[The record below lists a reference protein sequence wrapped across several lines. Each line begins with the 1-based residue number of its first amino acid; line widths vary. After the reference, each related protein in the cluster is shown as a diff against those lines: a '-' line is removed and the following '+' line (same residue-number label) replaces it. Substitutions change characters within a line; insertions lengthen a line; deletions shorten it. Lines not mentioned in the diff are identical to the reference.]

1 MCTGIAMKTRE
12 LYFGRNM
19 DLEYSFN
26 EKIAVTPRN
35 YPLVFK
41 KAEVQDRHA
50 AIIGMASVVNGYPLY
65 ADAANEY
72 GLCIAGLNF
81 PDNAYYSPEILPDK
95 INIAPYEL
103 PLFILGQCATV
114 DEAVKLLERSNIAD
128 IPFSD
133 KIPCATL
140 HWLISD
146 KKRSVTL
153 ECVKSGMKIYDNR
166 VNVLANNPTFD
177 FHETNLGNY
186 LNLSAANTQN
196 VFSEKAGV
204 KPFGKGLGSVGL
216 PGDPSS
222 PSRFVKAAF
231 MLLNSKCPDTEE
243 GSVMQFFHIL
253 DSVSVVNGSIAL
265 DSGEDYYTRYSCC
278 INADRGVYYYK
289 TYGCGRVCAVNMNNE
304 NLDSNTVITFEKYG
318 GSGIKYLN

>member
-35 YPLVFK
+35 YPLFFK
-41 KAEVQDRHA
+41 KVEVQDRHA

-65 ADAANEY
+65 ADAANEH

-81 PDNAYYSPEILPDK
+81 PDNAYYSPELLPDK

-114 DEAVKLLERSNIAD
+114 EEAVKLLERSNIAD

-153 ECVKSGMKIYDNR
+153 ECVKSGMKIYENR

-186 LNLSAANTQN
+186 LNLSAANTRN
-196 VFSEKAGV
+196 VFSEKAGI
-204 KPFGKGLGSVGL
+204 KPFGKGMGSIGL

-231 MLLNSKCPDTEE
+231 MLLNSKCPDTEDE
-243 GSVMQFFHIL
+243 SIMQFFHIL

-278 INADRGVYYYK
+278 INADRGIYYYK

-318 GSGIKYLN
+318 GNGIKYLN

>member
-35 YPLVFK
+35 YPLAFK
-41 KAEVQDRHA
+41 KAEVQNRHA
-50 AIIGMASVVNGYPLY
+50 TIIGMASVVNGYPLY

-81 PDNAYYSPEILPDK
+81 PDNAYYSPELLPDK

-103 PLFILGQCATV
+103 PLFILGQCATA
-114 DEAVKLLERSNIAD
+114 DEAVMLLERSNIAD

-153 ECVKSGMKIYDNR
+153 ECVKSGMKIYENR

-186 LNLSAANTQN
+186 LNLNTANTQN

-231 MLLNSKCPDTEE
+231 MLLNSKCPDTEDE
-243 GSVMQFFHIL
+243 SVMQFFHIL

-304 NLDSNTVITFEKYG
+304 NLDSDKVITFEKYG

>member
-35 YPLVFK
+35 YPLTFK
-41 KAEVQDRHA
+41 KAEVQNPHA

-81 PDNAYYSPEILPDK
+81 PDNAYYSPELLPDK

-153 ECVKSGMKIYDNR
+153 ECVKSGMKIYENR

-186 LNLSAANTQN
+186 LNLNTANTQN
-196 VFSEKAGV
+196 VFSEKAGA
-204 KPFGKGLGSVGL
+204 KSFGKGLGSVGL

-231 MLLNSKCPDTEE
+231 MLLNSKCPDTEDE
-243 GSVMQFFHIL
+243 SVMQFFHIL

-318 GSGIKYLN
+318 GNGIKYLN